1 MSNVESVKASVT
13 CHVIT
18 VSVNR
23 PCSILNF
30 ILVYIVYDGFE
41 RFGVDFVAFLL
52 FGSCTFRYATN
63 FFLHMLVM
71 MRKHFESLEYGHS
84 LAQSTLE
91 SNTPFI
97 NHKLSLLLFSFS
109 GLLTWV

>member
-1 MSNVESVKASVT
+1 MSYVESVKASVS

-18 VSVNR
+18 LSVSR

-41 RFGVDFVAFLL
+41 RIGVDFVAFLL

-71 MRKHFESLEYGHS
+71 MRKHFESWNMAIHS
-84 LAQSTLE
+84 RKVCSSRT
-91 SNTPFI
+91 
-97 NHKLSLLLFSFS
+97 HLSLTTNYRCFYFRFL
-109 GLLTWV
+109 GY